1 MAVATTARWLLL
13 LAVVSAAAASGKHE
27 RWRVGGQVV
36 EKERRRVV
44 AESEAGS
51 VSAVD
56 VADAAGTAY
65 RLHFITMDPGA
76 LFLPVQLHADMVFY
90 VHSGRGKVT
99 SIEEE
104 SSEQSSLEVER
115 GDVYNF
121 EQGSILYI
129 QSYPNASR
137 QRLRI
142 YAIFTSE
149 GINADDPSK
158 PKVEAYSSVSNLVK
172 GFETD
177 VLRLGFGVKP
187 EVVEAIKSAKTP
199 PPIIAYNP
207 EEEKGDKKPGWTENI
222 IDALLGVRDPE
233 EFLNKKKKKKDKHK
247 DKKSKSK
254 AFNFYSGKPDVQNCY
269 GWSRMMTSKDLDALH
284 GSSIGMFMVNLTT
297 GSMMGPHWNPKA
309 TEIAI
314 VTEGS
319 GIVQT
324 VCPSSSSSSSSP
336 SGGSS
341 GDHHHGHKRRGGPG
355 GRGDE
360 GEGEGGRARWQ
371 CRNSVFRV
379 KEGDVFVVPRFHPMA
394 QMSFN
399 DDSFVFVGFSTHMGQ
414 NHPQFLAGKGS
425 VLQAIGKK
433 VLALALGQRD
443 PTAVDKLLSAQRE
456 STILPC
462 VSCAEELAEKAEEER
477 KRREEE
483 GGGKGKGPGER
494 EKGTGGKGEEGK
506 GTGGRRE
513 EGRGRRAG
521 QEGAREAA
529 EERERGGGACT
540 ETRGGRKREGGGR
553 RTAEGGGRRWRRT
566 W

>member
-477 KRREEE
+477 KGEE
-483 GGGKGKGPGER
+483 G
-494 EKGTGGKGEEGK
+494 KGTGGKGEEGK
-506 GTGGRRE
+506 GTGE
-513 EGRGRRAG
+513 
-521 QEGAREAA
+521 
-529 EERERGGGACT
+529 
-540 ETRGGRKREGGGR
+540 EGGGGR
-553 RTAEGGGRRWRRT
+553 GDEPEREEEGGDKPPYRLSKKLKKRYHARAGVFSRSG
-566 W
+566 